1 MDSCK
6 PDVLGYVDYSPAKKD
21 DDSVALGRNE
31 AEHEDVLA
39 ATVVALRR
47 GLSKGTFCVQN
58 DFFVFSAHEVVN
70 DV

>member
-1 MDSCK
+1 MWITHRQR
-6 PDVLGYVDYSPAKKD
+6 KD

-47 GLSKGTFCVQN
+47 GLSKG
-58 DFFVFSAHEVVN
+58 DFLRAR
-70 DV
+70 